1 MPPPSRANSQRLT
14 LWPGQLP
21 SRMCDSWTAVSIDNV
36 LTRVLTYP
44 PASTLVCLLAH
55 AKACLQACFLTSLL
69 AIVGH
74 VDRHLYV
81 WRSHDIL
88 NSTGRVLA
96 EYWQV
101 FSPSVLTY
109 LVRAQCRIQLCLRDL
124 QNLFWCVRSMG
135 QCFKALRTSWRSVRK
150 GGGREKRIK
159 KKEGIKGEGT
169 LTYTGTD
176 SHTEIYR
183 VTLTV
188 GNTFHCCFIQILYP
202 FCIPYKKLYAK
213 YPRDQC
219 NRCNCA
225 KHLQAIFGS
234 SDQEHVVPCLPAASK
249 FMALLRMTKSAKGP
263 AWHVLIYPLIIEHC

>member
-1 MPPPSRANSQRLT
+1 MPPPSRANSHRLT

-21 SRMCDSWTAVSIDNV
+21 SRMCHSWTAVSIGSV
-36 LTRVLTYP
+36 LMRVLTYP
-44 PASTLVCLLAH
+44 PASAIVCLLVH

-69 AIVGH
+69 ASVGH

-81 WRSHDIL
+81 WRSL
-88 NSTGRVLA
+88 TYQTALAEYLQSTGRCLTTV
-96 EYWQV
+96 W
-101 FSPSVLTY
+101 TY

-150 GGGREKRIK
+150 GGGREKSIK
-159 KKEGIKGEGT
+159 KKEGKKEKGT

-183 VTLTV
+183 VTLMV
-188 GNTFHCCFIQILYP
+188 GNTFHCCFIQILCP

-249 FMALLRMTKSAKGP
+249 FMALLRMTESPKGP
-263 AWHVLIYPLIIEHC
+263 ARHVLIYPLIIEHC